1 MRFITVLLLLTSL
14 LFSYQK
20 GDTISQNIQD
30 KLSIKENKIYIIDFF
45 ASWCVSCKKEIPYLS
60 KINDTLDKEK
70 IEIIGV
76 DVDEDIKKGQSF
88 QKELNINFRVID
100 DPKSEII
107 KLFDPVGMPALFF
120 IKNNKIA
127 GSIIGAKDNIDKIIL
142 NELKWLEWKSLYQ
155 FWHFFS

>member
-1 MRFITVLLLLTSL
+1 MRIFITLLLLSSL

-20 GDTISQNIQD
+20 GDTISQDIQD
-30 KLSIKENKIYIIDFF
+30 RLNIKENKIYIIDFF
-45 ASWCVSCKKEIPYLS
+45 ASWCISCKKEMPYLS
-60 KINDTLDKEK
+60 KINDTIDKEK

-88 QKELNINFRVID
+88 QKELRNTNKLNFKVID

-107 KLFDPVGMPALFF
+107 KVFNPVGMPALFI
-120 IKNNKIA
+120 IKNSKVA

-142 NELKWLEWKSLYQ
+142 NELKGLE
-155 FWHFFS
+155 

>member
-142 NELKWLEWKSLYQ
+142 NELKGLE
-155 FWHFFS
+155 